1 MPTKGPLAG
10 KLFGLSAATLL
21 LMASASE
28 ALALTASGTNISNS
42 ASVDYEVGGIN
53 QADITS
59 NTVTVMVDAK
69 VDLTVTGTGGNVN
82 VTPGSTAQVLKFTVA
97 NTGNEAFDYAL
108 TAVAGTLNFTP
119 TNVAIYVDDGDGIR
133 NGGDTL
139 TSTITNLAAETSQ
152 VVFIQA
158 DIPGSATNTQT
169 ATYNLKAVAALANA
183 GGAIPAEAADTPATK
198 QYVYADGAGSAPG
211 DATRDKTHSVTL
223 DYVAVTSAL
232 TVVKSSTVIWDP
244 VNLAV
249 SPLHIPGAIVEYT
262 VTISNGA
269 AGAQADAVVLT
280 DVLDANLAIA
290 PDGSNYAAGRSVQ
303 ITNVDLYGGVATAL
317 TNASDADEATVSG
330 QTVTVN
336 GVVLSASETATV
348 KIRAQIQ

>member
-1 MPTKGPLAG
+1 MYTKRPINKLLGITAVSLLA
-10 KLFGLSAATLL
+10 LTSAPQ
-21 LMASASE
+21 

-42 ASVDYEVGGIN
+42 ASVDYAVGGIN
-53 QADITS
+53 QTAITS

-108 TAVAGTLNFTP
+108 TAVAGTLQFTP

-139 TSTITNLAAETSQ
+139 TSTITNLAAGASK

-158 DIPGSATNTQT
+158 DIPAGATNTQT
-169 ATYNLKAVAALANA
+169 AAYNLKAVAALANA
-183 GGAIPAEAADTPATK
+183 GGAIPAEAADVATTK
-198 QYVYADGAGSAPG
+198 QYVYADGAGTATG
-211 DATRDKTHSVTL
+211 DATRDKTHSASL
-223 DYVAVTSAL
+223 NYVAVTSSL
-232 TVVKSSTVIWDP
+232 TVTKSSTVISDP
-244 VNLAV
+244 INGATN
-249 SPLHIPGAIVEYT
+249 PLHIPGAIVEYT
-262 VTISNGA
+262 ITISNA
-269 AGAQADAVVLT
+269 AGGAQADSVVVT
-280 DVLDANLAIA
+280 DTLDANLAIA
-290 PDGSNYAAGRSVQ
+290 PDGSNYAAGKSIQ
-303 ITNVDLYGGVATAL
+303 LTTPNLYGGAATAL

-330 QTVTVN
+330 QTVTVS
-336 GVVLSASETATV
+336 GIVLTATQSATV